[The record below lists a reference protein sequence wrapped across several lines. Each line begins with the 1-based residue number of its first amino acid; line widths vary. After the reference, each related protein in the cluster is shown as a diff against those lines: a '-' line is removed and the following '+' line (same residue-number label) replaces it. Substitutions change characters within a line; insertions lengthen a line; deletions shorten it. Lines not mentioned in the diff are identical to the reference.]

1 MKLIYSYIPY
11 YYTKGKSLDYFT
23 VLTLYLSVIQSRKFY
38 NEVILYTNE
47 GIKNQIE
54 KLGIPFTHIDTE
66 LLKDENAACP
76 SIPKIKVY
84 KEQTKPFIHIDA
96 DTILFSPLIGNPNL
110 PVTFAHLDLTP
121 NQLQLMPIEKLD
133 LVFKAYVLPF
143 YDKIFPPY
151 YEDIKLESIPNMN
164 IVYCKDTTKFS
175 FVLEKVLHLYKT
187 HKKYFDED
195 YIRFCTIEQL
205 AIHAELITNLN
216 NYKKSCN
223 KNEHVLHQT
232 EGFSFQDY
240 EPFTAEIKNI
250 FGKRVIKTKTG
261 DDLIEKLVDENFGG
275 YLHLSGDKKTHP
287 LIVELVKRILSKND
301 PNIVPKINKHFK
313 IISQNQSI
321 L

>member
-11 YYTKGKSLDYFT
+11 YYEKGKTLDYFT
-23 VLTLYLSVIQSRKFY
+23 ILTLYLSVIQSRKFY

-47 GIKNQIE
+47 EIKDQVE
-54 KLGIPFTHIDTE
+54 KLGIPFTYIDTE

-84 KEQTKPFIHIDA
+84 KAQTEPFIHIDA
-96 DTILFSPLIGNPNL
+96 DTILFSSLIGNPNL

-121 NQLQLMPIEKLD
+121 NQLQLMSIEKLG
-133 LVFKAYVLPF
+133 LVHRAYILPF
-143 YDKIFPPY
+143 YDTILPLY
-151 YEDIKLESIPNMN
+151 YQDIKLESIPNMN
-164 IVYCKDTTKFS
+164 IVYCKEPTKFS
-175 FVLEKVLHLYKT
+175 FVLEKVLNLYNT
-187 HKKYFDED
+187 HKKYFDKD

-205 AIHAELITNLN
+205 AIHAELVTNLS
-216 NYKKSCN
+216 NYKNSSK
-223 KNEHVLHQT
+223 KNEHVLHQS

-240 EPFTAEIKNI
+240 EPFIAEIKNI
-250 FGKRVIKTKTG
+250 FGKRVIKTKTE

-287 LIVELVKRILSKND
+287 LIVKLVKRILSKND
-301 PNIVPKINKHFK
+301 PNVVSKIDKHFK
-313 IISQNQSI
+313 IITQNKSI